1 METTSD
7 SWTPTSSPTLV
18 SLSQL
23 LLLDTLRT
31 VFEGLGV
38 I

>member
-23 LLLDTLRT
+23 LLDTLRT
-31 VFEGLGV
+31 VFEELGV